1 MKQIFF
7 NQYTNWTKDI
17 TYSQSNREDLE
28 TFIQKEVSEEDFNKL
43 VKMWIEEVKR
53 LIDDIL
59 PA

>member
-1 MKQIFF
+1 MKQIFI

-17 TYSQSNREDLE
+17 TYSQSNREDLK

-53 LIDDIL
+53 LIDDII
-59 PA
+59 